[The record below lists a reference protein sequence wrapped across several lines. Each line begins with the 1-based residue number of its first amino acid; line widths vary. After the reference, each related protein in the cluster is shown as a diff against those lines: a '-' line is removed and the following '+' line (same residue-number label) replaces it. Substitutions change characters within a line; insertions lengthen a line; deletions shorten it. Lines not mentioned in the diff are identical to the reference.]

1 MDLKI
6 WACVGLQYGL
16 HKTKKLHSKTNMNEK
31 EIWELEI
38 NMIKIWNSQRIKIK
52 FFKKWIGLPKNA
64 EWH

>member
-38 NMIKIWNSQRIKIK
+38 NMIKYEILK
-52 FFKKWIGLPKNA
+52 G
-64 EWH
+64 